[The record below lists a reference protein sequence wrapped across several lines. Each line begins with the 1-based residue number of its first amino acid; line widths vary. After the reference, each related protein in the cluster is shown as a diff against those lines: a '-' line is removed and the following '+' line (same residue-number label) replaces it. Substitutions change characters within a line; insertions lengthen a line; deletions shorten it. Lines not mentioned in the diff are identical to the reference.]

1 MRLSPKIHSRVSF
14 ALLLLGLSSLPGCA
28 SFIGAESPENLS
40 RLQKGMSQ
48 QQVLSLL
55 GSPDSVVR
63 SGASDRWIY
72 KFRRRENSGR
82 NAFVEFQSG
91 SLIKTGELSARDIQ
105 SAQDAGESGTCTR
118 WVRPDLRMESLCTH

>member
-1 MRLSPKIHSRVSF
+1 MTKSLNIPARVSL
-14 ALLLLGLSSLPGCA
+14 ALLLGACAILAGCA
-28 SFIGAESPENLS
+28 SFIGAESPENLT

-48 QQVLSLL
+48 QQVLNLL

-72 KFRRRENSGR
+72 QFRRAENAGR

-91 SLIKTGELSARDIQ
+91 SLVKTGELSARDME
-105 SAQDAGESGTCTR
+105 SAKEAGESGTCTR
-118 WVRPDLRMESLCTH
+118 WVRPDLRMESLCTQ